1 MMSIGRISML
11 EFMKQEDVDAAEAYY
26 KTTREDFFPTLE
38 LRASYGLSQ

>member
-11 EFMKQEDVDAAEAYY
+11 EFMKPEDVDAAEAYY
-26 KTTREDFFPTLE
+26 KTIGEDFFPTLE